1 MDYLKSGELTGDNF
15 AIVAPGTDTVYL
27 RLRRRGNTYDSFFS
41 EDGINWKKVGSHTS
55 NMQAK
60 YVGLA
65 AGQSTKGTVP
75 AQFDYFVI
83 NEIYW

>member
-15 AIVAPGTDTVYL
+15 AIVVPGTDTVYL

-83 NEIYW
+83 NEIY